1 MRAKGPNK
9 LINRM
14 KISSHS
20 SMGGFILIWTII
32 FLSSANFGWCAANGN
47 TFTQNTS
54 KFSFNFQNEPFKN
67 VCKSISRATGYE
79 IKFNDNFANLPITA
93 VFEEATAFGAL
104 KKVLRI
110 HNHSLVL
117 NEENHSI
124 EVFIIPNGNSSA
136 DKRVAALP
144 SQNQESG
151 TGTYSEE
158 MNQRIENDDSAAAEA
173 IEAYAQEY
181 IMQTNSG
188 EDADLIE
195 AADEN
200 TYAEEYIRRSKVDE
214 PVSIVAESMETYA
227 QEYIKQTSSG
237 KDAEIDQTTDIN
249 SYAEAYINHISKN
262 GKISSPIIADDM
274 NEYANEYIKRQLEGN
289 SEN

>member
-32 FLSSANFGWCAANGN
+32 FLSSASLGWCAANGN
-47 TFTQNTS
+47 TFTQNTP

-117 NEENHSI
+117 NEENHLI

-144 SQNQESG
+144 TQNQESG
-151 TGTYSEE
+151 TETYPEE
-158 MNQRIENDDSAAAEA
+158 MDQRMENDDSAATEA

-181 IMQTNSG
+181 ITQTTAG
-188 EDADLIE
+188 KEADTIE

-214 PVSIVAESMETYA
+214 PVSIVAESMEAYA

-262 GKISSPIIADDM
+262 GKISSPIITDDI

-289 SEN
+289 FEN